1 MYRQHLLLI
10 FSFRYWVF
18 YHFGRIGTE
27 GTHNLKQCDSLEDA
41 LSSFNDLY
49 TKRTGNLFGF
59 ELEDI
64 PYKYTKVDIDYGDEI
79 DSAELMTNNGISSEL
94 PGAVQQLVQLCFD
107 THIMK
112 EMMIELEL
120 DVEKMPL
127 GKLSQEQIDKGIQI
141 LQEISDALE
150 RDALQIEFIA
160 LSNRFYTLI
169 PHDYGHDRLPVI
181 NQLHQKNEKLQMLA
195 DLSDIQFTYS
205 LLSTEND
212 IAKSAVDNCYLKL
225 KCDIEQLERSSEI
238 FKFLE
243 QYVTNTHA
251 PTHNFKLSVEE
262 IFTITRNSGA
272 ARDEQFQDTTNRY
285 LLWHGSRI
293 INFVSILTNGLKI
306 APPQAERTGDM
317 FGNGIYFSDI
327 VTKSAQY
334 CCVDPV
340 NRTGLI
346 LLCEVALG
354 EMDNCLEGFSSK
366 HITPSKSVKGI
377 GQTFPNPDENVVRDG
392 VIVPCGNLLT
402 DYSIQSKLKYNE
414 YVVYDETKVNIK
426 YLFKVKFQ
434 RKRREN

>member
-1 MYRQHLLLI
+1 M
-10 FSFRYWVF
+10 
-18 YHFGRIGTE
+18 
-27 GTHNLKQCDSLEDA
+27 NQCNSLEEA
-41 LSSFNDLY
+41 LNSFNDTY
-49 TKRTGNLFGF
+49 AKRTGNSFGF
-59 ELEDI
+59 ELEAI
-64 PYKYTKVDIDYGDEI
+64 PYKYIKVDIDYGEEI
-79 DSAELMTNNGISSEL
+79 ESAKLMTSNSIPSEL
-94 PGAVQQLVQLCFD
+94 PDSIQQLVQLCFD

-112 EMMIELEL
+112 DMMIELEL

-127 GKLSQEQIDKGIQI
+127 GKLSRHQIDRGIEI

-150 RDALQIEFIA
+150 RDAIQIELIA

-169 PHDYGHDRLPVI
+169 PHDFGHEQLPVI

-195 DLSDIQFTYS
+195 NLSDIQLAYS

-212 IAKSAVDNCYLKL
+212 IGKCAVDNCYLKL
-225 KCDIEQLERSSEI
+225 KCDIEQVERSTEL

-251 PTHNFKLSVEE
+251 PTHNFKLIIEE
-262 IFTITRNSGA
+262 IFTISRNGEA
-272 ARDEQFQDTTNRY
+272 ARFEPFQTTTNRY

-354 EMDNCLEGFSSK
+354 EMDNCLEGFTSQ
-366 HITPSKSVKGI
+366 HRTPSKSIKGI
-377 GQTFPNPDENVVRDG
+377 GHTFPNPDENVVRDG

-402 DYSIQSKLKYNE
+402 DYDIQSKLKYNE

-426 YLFKVKFQ
+426 YLFQVKFQ
-434 RKRREN
+434 RKRRGEY